1 MHTRTRRSTRKK
13 AADDETA
20 SNASFSGSPA
30 PPVVTLPD
38 DLVASHDDLLALLGV
53 DVDLARPTSELLFTA
68 YRALLGV
75 QEETR
80 ADIVRKDVELE
91 QAIQDHESRVSE
103 IEARLDE
110 GRQELED
117 ERRKNTELAAANA
130 ALATRLETMNA
141 ATSDNTALSRRVEE
155 VEREKRDLLVALDR
169 LREDSSTTDTELGTL
184 RSRLKETRA
193 ELVTA
198 QTEVAESKSNE
209 TTARVRKFKLE
220 TTTQELELLRTD
232 HTRLSNALTQKSDQ
246 LTALRRENASQVTT
260 LQSELSAAQST
271 NNTLSSTV
279 ASLRAA
285 HDNLQS
291 EHTSTLERLS
301 QIQGDAG
308 AERAQAKAQADARER
323 LITLLEERNEEAVKR
338 VREVEG
344 EYETVLE
351 RAERRERKLEAERDV
366 ATARVEELEGVV
378 RGFVAGE
385 FAPGADVS
393 ISLGNTSL
401 TGAGAPGTPGP
412 GTPSRPGIPGTPR
425 NLGTPGP
432 FGQGTPNPFATPSL
446 LSPTAQL
453 ASRTQRGGKSYTE
466 VYADY
471 VRMSDELGKQKLE
484 TRRLEECLAGILRD
498 IEERAPLLT
507 EQRIEYERL
516 QQTAADLTQQLAD
529 SMKAQE
535 GVRALEGER
544 NACRREIDVLQ
555 QQLADLSRQVTLLT
569 HEIAIRDD
577 PSLADEEFTTGNE
590 MDEDATATDELIT
603 SELVLFRNLP
613 ALQAQNARLLRM
625 TRELG
630 ARLEKEVANS
640 NAGEGLDAALR
651 EASEVVERLEREVES
666 LNLRSESLKRERDAW
681 KRVARGN
688 GHTEP
693 GATGTTAA
701 GEERVPA
708 ELMPA
713 RVDEELLKQL
723 EERSQEAARLR
734 DELGAAQREGAK
746 LGAQLAKAGAQVSF
760 QEEQRRLTLQTA
772 EMQSRELAEMQKRVS
787 EMQGQNTKLEIA
799 ARQASDVAE
808 EARATV
814 EKLRNDAALLR
825 AENELWKKAEARLT
839 EENRSLSRERAHLSD
854 LMRNLQTIQHEHERS
869 GASEKRR
876 LEIDVKRLEADLE
889 SVRARL
895 DKEADRNRSTIL
907 QKDSELRELQGK
919 LDRVNDEFSKTREAA
934 SVAENSRMHLQER
947 VDILLKETQS
957 LREKL
962 AVYEGRTPGASM
974 PEGLSREQQLEI
986 ELGDVRAALKIAEMD
1001 IASAR
1006 EHVEQ
1011 FKAISEASEQ
1021 ALREHMET
1029 WDTYK
1034 EEQEALIARKDAD
1047 INGLEERLRG
1057 LLDDF
1062 TKTSSERNQLQRDL
1076 EAQRVSAESEKK
1088 ELEGVIADL
1097 SKVDSNV
1104 QSAHQSAQEDLRAQA
1119 ALAQQANEK
1128 YERELLAHAEAL
1140 KQINQLKSTITTL
1153 QSEVRQATSASETAV
1168 ANLQSSEASWD
1179 RQKETIEKEVTELTT
1194 RVQDLQKQNTLLHD
1208 QLESV
1213 NTQAARIRQTASA
1226 AAESLPADS
1235 GDSDTDTKMQQLRDV
1250 IAFVRKEKEI
1260 VDLQLHLAQVDN
1272 TRIKSEI
1279 ERLNTSLDET
1289 RTTLLKER
1297 AQAAEASV
1305 SSTQHA
1311 ELVDKINQLNIL
1323 RESNAT
1329 LRADSEANRKR
1340 AERFQSQLLRL
1351 KTEQEPIKLELATVK
1366 AELEERQR
1374 QNEQFQSD
1382 IEQLKERFAS
1392 HDRVDPGQLT
1402 EAVAAK
1408 EAAEAESEKLRGA
1421 AKTWKERYDNFTA
1434 RSREEL
1440 TKRNTQIAQLEAEKN
1455 QVAETSRTT
1464 MAELEQLRNDL
1475 AKVKAEGG
1483 SNDSQIRALE
1493 EAKAALE
1500 ISVRELTAKVTALEA
1515 SAAAVV
1521 PTPTESSTDQQT
1533 QLALLRTELDAVRKE
1548 KEVLEAKAGSAAE
1561 TSNEAATVD
1570 QEAWDK
1576 EKESLQKELEETQ
1589 KKLQATKTFGDA
1601 KMFRR
1606 DKIEAEKKVQQLTA
1620 ELAAKSN
1627 AGDEKT
1633 GPTNEEVAAQHEAEK
1648 VAAVEKAVAE
1658 ATEKLRA
1665 ELASTEKQEAPAATQ
1680 DEIAA
1685 LKASHEQELKKQAE
1699 EHAAKL
1705 AAAEAKPAEG
1715 GAEAATA
1722 EALKAA
1728 REDGVSAGKK
1738 ELASKLTLLERK
1750 LQAKD
1755 SSIASL
1761 SARNAE
1767 LEKLLKGSDSNTPTL
1782 TAVPAPT
1789 AETKAAPPKRT
1800 GSISNGTPAAAAASS
1815 SSFALPGKPATES
1828 AGRGAAPARG
1838 ARGAAAVRGAAGR
1851 GRGRGGMTGGSVLDG
1866 VNAVLGAASITPPSG
1881 GTSIAGAAK
1890 RPRESE
1896 GGTGGDGSSDLAKR
1910 LRSAEPADST
1920 VKSSEAPAKT
1930 PAAPTRTLPPRNRGP
1945 PAAQ

>member
-13 AADDETA
+13 AAVGAAEDEETA
-20 SNASFSGSPA
+20 SNASFSASPA
-30 PPVVTLPD
+30 PPTVVSLPD
-38 DLVASHDDLLALLGV
+38 DLLACQDDLLSLLGV
-53 DVDLARPTSELLFTA
+53 DVDLARPTGELLFTA
-68 YRALLGV
+68 YRVLLGV
-75 QEETR
+75 REETR
-80 ADIVRKDVELE
+80 AELVRKDVELE
-91 QAIQDHESRVSE
+91 QVIQDHESRVSE
-103 IEARLDE
+103 IEAQLDE
-110 GRQELED
+110 GRQHLED
-117 ERRKNTELAAANA
+117 ERKKTAELTAANA
-130 ALATRLETMNA
+130 ALATRLEAMNA

-155 VEREKRDLLVALDR
+155 VEREKRDLLLALDR
-169 LREDSSTTDTELGTL
+169 LREDGAATETELETA

-193 ELVTA
+193 ELVAA

-209 TTARVRKFKLE
+209 TTAKFKLE
-220 TTTQELELLRTD
+220 TTSQELELLRTD
-232 HTRLSNALTQKSDQ
+232 HTRLTNSLAQKSDQ
-246 LTALRRENASQVTT
+246 LTALRRETASQVTT

-271 NNTLSSTV
+271 NNSLSGTL
-279 ASLRAA
+279 ASLRTA
-285 HDNLQS
+285 HDNLQN
-291 EHTSTLERLS
+291 EHTATLERLS

-308 AERAQAKAQADARER
+308 AERAQAKAQTDARER

-338 VREVEG
+338 VREVES
-344 EYETVLE
+344 EYEAVLE
-351 RAERRERKLEAERDV
+351 RAERRERKLEAERDK

-393 ISLGNTSL
+393 ISLGNASMA
-401 TGAGAPGTPGP
+401 GIGAPGTPGP
-412 GTPSRPGIPGTPR
+412 GTPSRPGVSGTPR
-425 NLGTPGP
+425 NLSTPGP

-471 VRMSDELGKQKLE
+471 VRMSDELGRQKLE

-516 QQTAADLTQQLAD
+516 QETAADLTQQLAD
-529 SMKAQE
+529 AMKAQE

-544 NACRREIDVLQ
+544 DACRREVDVLQ
-555 QQLADLSRQVTLLT
+555 QQLADLSRQVVVLT
-569 HEIAIRDD
+569 REVAIRDD
-577 PSLADEEFTTGNE
+577 PSLADEEFTNGNE
-590 MDEDATATDELIT
+590 MDEDTTATDALIT
-603 SELVLFRNLP
+603 SELVLFRTLP
-613 ALQAQNARLLRM
+613 ELQAQNARLLRM

-640 NAGEGLDAALR
+640 STGENLDAALR

-688 GHTEP
+688 GHADSSAP
-693 GATGTTAA
+693 GVTAG
-701 GEERVPA
+701 GEERLPT

-734 DELGAAQREGAK
+734 DELAAAQRESAA

-760 QEEQRRLTLQTA
+760 QEEQRRLTAQTA
-772 EMQSRELAEMQKRVS
+772 EMQSRELAEIQRRMS
-787 EMQGQNTKLEIA
+787 EMQGQNTQLEIA
-799 ARQASDVAE
+799 ARQAGDVAE
-808 EARATV
+808 EARATA

-825 AENELWKKAEARLT
+825 AENDLWKKVEARLM
-839 EENRSLSRERAHLSD
+839 EENKNLARERTHLSD

-876 LEIDVKRLEADLE
+876 LETDVKRLEAD
-889 SVRARL
+889 
-895 DKEADRNRSTIL
+895 
-907 QKDSELRELQGK
+907 
-919 LDRVNDEFSKTREAA
+919 FKTREAA

-947 VDILLKETQS
+947 VDGLVKEAQS

-962 AVYEGRTPGASM
+962 AVYEGRASGAPM

-986 ELGDVRAALKIAEMD
+986 ELGDVRASLKIAEMD
-1001 IASAR
+1001 LASAR

-1029 WDTYK
+1029 WDAYK

-1047 INGLEERLRG
+1047 INGLEEHLRG
-1057 LLDDF
+1057 LLDNF

-1088 ELEGVIADL
+1088 ELEAAIADL
-1097 SKVDSNV
+1097 SKVDNNV
-1104 QSAHQSAQEDLRAQA
+1104 QAAHQSAQEDLRTQA

-1140 KQINQLKSTITTL
+1140 KQINQLKSTITAL
-1153 QSEVRQATSASETAV
+1153 QSEVRQATSSSETAV
-1168 ANLQSSEASWD
+1168 AKLQSSEASWS
-1179 RQKETIEKEVTELTT
+1179 RQKETMEKEVSELTS
-1194 RVQDLQKQNTLLHD
+1194 RVQALQQQNALLHN
-1208 QLESV
+1208 QLEDV
-1213 NTQAARIRQTASA
+1213 NTQAAKIRQTASA
-1226 AAESLPADS
+1226 AAESLAVDS
-1235 GDSDTDTKMQQLRDV
+1235 GDSDVDAKMQQLREV

-1260 VDLQLHLAQVDN
+1260 VNLQLHLAQVDN
-1272 TRIKSEI
+1272 TRIKSEV
-1279 ERLNTSLDET
+1279 ERLNASLDET

-1297 AQAAEASV
+1297 AQAAEVSV

-1340 AERFQSQLLRL
+1340 AERLQGQLLRL
-1351 KTEQEPIKLELATVK
+1351 KTEQEPLKLELATVR

-1392 HDRVDPGQLT
+1392 HDRVDPGQLA
-1402 EAVAAK
+1402 EAIAAK

-1421 AKTWKERYDNFTA
+1421 AKSWKEHYSNLTT

-1440 TKRNTQIAQLEAEKN
+1440 TKRNNQIAQLEAEKN
-1455 QVAETSRTT
+1455 QVAESSRTT
-1464 MAELEQLRNDL
+1464 TTELEQLKNEL
-1475 AKVKAEGG
+1475 AKIKTDGG
-1483 SNDSQIRALE
+1483 SNDSQIKALE

-1500 ISVRELTAKVTALEA
+1500 TSVAELTAKVAILEA
-1515 SAAAVV
+1515 GAVAM
-1521 PTPTESSTDQQT
+1521 TSTSTESTTEQQT
-1533 QLALLRTELDAVRKE
+1533 QLVLLQTELDAVRKE
-1548 KEVLEAKAGSAAE
+1548 KEALEAKVGGSAGSSGGVPAA
-1561 TSNEAATVD
+1561 D
-1570 QEAWDK
+1570 QEAWNK
-1576 EKESLQKELEETQ
+1576 EKENLQKELEDAQ
-1589 KKLQATKTFGDA
+1589 KRQQASSVSFPAITSNPRYVQTAEARAAKILGDA
-1601 KMFRR
+1601 KTFRR
-1606 DKIEAEKKVQQLTA
+1606 DKASTYLLEAEKKVQQLTT
-1620 ELAAKSN
+1620 ELAAVKSSS
-1627 AGDEKT
+1627 GDEKA
-1633 GPTNEEVAAQHEAEK
+1633 GVTNEELAAQHEADK
-1648 VAAVEKAVAE
+1648 AAAVEKAVAE

-1665 ELASTEKQEAPAATQ
+1665 ELTSAVKREALTATS

-1685 LKASHEQELKKQAE
+1685 LKAAHEQELKKLAE

-1705 AAAEAKPAEG
+1705 AASETKHAAG
-1715 GAEAATA
+1715 GTEAATA

-1728 REDGVSAGKK
+1728 REDGISAGKK
-1738 ELASKLTLLERK
+1738 ELSSKLTLLERK
-1750 LQAKD
+1750 LIAKD
-1755 SSIASL
+1755 SSIATL
-1761 SARNAE
+1761 STRNTE
-1767 LEKLLKGSDSNTPTL
+1767 LEKLLKASDSNTPAL

-1789 AETKAAPPKRT
+1789 AETKAAAPKRT
-1800 GSISNGTPAAAAASS
+1800 GSVSNGTPAAGPSNS
-1815 SSFALPGKPATES
+1815 PSLPGKPAEG

-1838 ARGAAAVRGAAGR
+1838 TARGAAAVRGAAGR
-1851 GRGRGGMTGGSVLDG
+1851 GRGRGGMTSGSVLDG
-1866 VNAVLGAASITPPSG
+1866 VNAVLGAAATAPTSG

-1896 GGTGGDGSSDLAKR
+1896 GGAGGDGGGDLAKR
-1910 LRSAEPADST
+1910 LRSAEAANAAAKPG
-1920 VKSSEAPAKT
+1920 EAPANT
-1930 PAAPTRTLPPRNRGP
+1930 TTAPTRILPPRNRGP
-1945 PAAQ
+1945 PPAAQ